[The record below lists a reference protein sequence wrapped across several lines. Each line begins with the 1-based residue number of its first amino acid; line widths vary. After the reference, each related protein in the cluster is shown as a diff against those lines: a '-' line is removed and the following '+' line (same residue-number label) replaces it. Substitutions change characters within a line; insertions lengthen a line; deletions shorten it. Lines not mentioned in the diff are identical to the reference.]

1 MEKIRA
7 IKNSDKLCWKCLK
20 EQEGIHTLEFGP
32 LGYGSGF
39 DCCSTKIQLC
49 DACYNESIPEIWSKK
64 LVYDSAED
72 EEYDWCHYEHE
83 DKIFQYFDTLPLEGQ
98 QFVWNEFWQGD
109 HYMEAQD
116 WIDYHMGI
124 LPHEKAKEYGLYST
138 QEIKAYEERFPKCKW
153 PANRLYNDN
162 SRGCWCPFG
171 AHGDY
176 NQEISTNISD
186 ECYLCKHYE
195 ERKKDEKI
203 KEIKDEDF
211 SDYKILVLA
220 KAVRDKLSNRDPIE
234 VLLFTNYGT
243 SSIPEDLLQA
253 AEENPEGVIRNRTG
267 AVISK
272 LKEIRYEIEGLTG
285 FTEETLKKLILEKG
299 IIYSKQDHLYFYMKE
314 GDTHFTQMKIEQVN
328 TNRKW
333 ILHEYDG
340 AESIQY
346 IEVIDESIGLCWLT

>member
-1 MEKIRA
+1 M
-7 IKNSDKLCWKCLK
+7 NYSKLL
-20 EQEGIHTLEFGP
+20 Q
-32 LGYGSGF
+32 
-39 DCCSTKIQLC
+39 
-49 DACYNESIPEIWSKK
+49 
-64 LVYDSAED
+64 
-72 EEYDWCHYEHE
+72 
-83 DKIFQYFDTLPLEGQ
+83 
-98 QFVWNEFWQGD
+98 
-109 HYMEAQD
+109 
-116 WIDYHMGI
+116 
-124 LPHEKAKEYGLYST
+124 
-138 QEIKAYEERFPKCKW
+138 
-153 PANRLYNDN
+153 
-162 SRGCWCPFG
+162 
-171 AHGDY
+171 
-176 NQEISTNISD
+176 
-186 ECYLCKHYE
+186 
-195 ERKKDEKI
+195 
-203 KEIKDEDF
+203 
-211 SDYKILVLA
+211 LA
-220 KAVRDKLSNRDPIE
+220 KGWGNFTVDRIIIWRLQLSNREPIE

-346 IEVIDESIGLCWLT
+346 IEDIDESIGLCRLT

>member
-220 KAVRDKLSNRDPIE
+220 KAVRDKLS
-234 VLLFTNYGT
+234 VSAKYSYGFPNPQD
-243 SSIPEDLLQA
+243 SSIIVAVRYLDYFTTMMEDRLWQVIAKPVFLWQNRSGLLMNA
-253 AEENPEGVIRNRTG
+253 AR
-267 AVISK
+267 A
-272 LKEIRYEIEGLTG
+272 
-285 FTEETLKKLILEKG
+285 
-299 IIYSKQDHLYFYMKE
+299 
-314 GDTHFTQMKIEQVN
+314 
-328 TNRKW
+328 
-333 ILHEYDG
+333 
-340 AESIQY
+340 A
-346 IEVIDESIGLCWLT
+346 